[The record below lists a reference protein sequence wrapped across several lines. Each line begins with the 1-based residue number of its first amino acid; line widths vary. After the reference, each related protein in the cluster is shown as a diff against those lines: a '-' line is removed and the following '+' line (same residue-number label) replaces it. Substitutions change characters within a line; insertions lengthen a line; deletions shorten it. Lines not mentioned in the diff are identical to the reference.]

1 MIEPGVSNTRRSQM
15 PVRETTLKQAID
27 LSRRLSPADKLH
39 LIGILSEDLQ
49 RDVPAELLESKPAEK
64 ADREKEQ
71 SQVLADL
78 RASGMLID
86 PWPEMLAYA
95 AAWDALPES
104 EKQKT
109 TEELEDLNLDV
120 SLSEIVMRA
129 REFRPGWEW
138 VVEV

>member
-1 MIEPGVSNTRRSQM
+1 M
-15 PVRETTLKQAID
+15 PVREATLKQVID

-39 LIGILSEDLQ
+39 LIGILSEALQ
-49 RDVPAELLESKPAEK
+49 RDVPAEHLESKPAEK
-64 ADREKEQ
+64 SDQEKEQ
-71 SQVLADL
+71 TQVLADL
-78 RASGMLID
+78 RASGMLVD

-109 TEELEDLNLDV
+109 IEELRDLKLDV

>member
-1 MIEPGVSNTRRSQM
+1 M
-15 PVRETTLKQAID
+15 PVREATLKQAID
-27 LSRRLSPADKLH
+27 LSRRLSPTDKLH

-49 RDVPAELLESKPAEK
+49 RDVPAEHLESKPAEK
-64 ADREKEQ
+64 ADRD
-71 SQVLADL
+71 QVLADL

-86 PWPEMLAYA
+86 PWLEMLACA
-95 AAWDALPES
+95 EAWDALSES

-109 TEELEDLNLDV
+109 IEDLEDLKPDV

-138 VVEV
+138 IVEV